1 VAEIRFDD
9 KVAIVTGAGR
19 GIGREHAL
27 LLASRG
33 AAVVVNDPGVELDG
47 SSPDGGPAKS
57 VVEEIQA
64 AGGRAITNT
73 ASVATLAGA
82 SDIVA
87 AAVDEFGRLD
97 ILVNNAGVQIVRP
110 FTETTPESQ
119 QLHLDV
125 HLTGTWR
132 VTQAAWPHLVAAGQG
147 RIVNTTSTATLGL
160 PGWSAYG
167 AAKAGIIGLT
177 RTLAVE
183 GHAAGIGVN
192 AVSPGTATR
201 MATDGQQHLQDVRI
215 NWAPR
220 VTTPASVAAVAAF
233 LSHVSCPAT
242 GEVFYVGRGRL
253 SRIVFAETE
262 GFERDEFDLEAV
274 AEVFDGVM
282 SAPVREILP
291 DHIAWFERP

>member
-1 VAEIRFDD
+1 MADIRFDD

-57 VVEEIQA
+57 VVEEIRV
-64 AGGRAITNT
+64 AGGRAIANT
-73 ASVATLAGA
+73 ASVATLDGA
-82 SDIVA
+82 ADIVGTA
-87 AAVDEFGRLD
+87 LDEFGRLD
-97 ILVNNAGVQIVRP
+97 VLINNAGVQIVRP

-132 VTQAAWPHLVAAGQG
+132 VTRAAWPHLEAAGQG
-147 RIVNTTSTATLGL
+147 RIVNTTSTAALGL
-160 PGWSAYG
+160 PGWSAYSS
-167 AAKAGIIGLT
+167 AKAGIIGLT

-183 GHAAGIGVN
+183 GRDAGIKVN
-192 AVSPGTATR
+192 AISPGAATR
-201 MATDGQQHLQDVRI
+201 MASDGQKHLQDVRI

-220 VTTPASVAAVAAF
+220 VTTPGTVAAVAAF

-253 SRIVFAETE
+253 NRMVFAETE
-262 GFERDEFDLEAV
+262 GFERDEFDPEAV
-274 AEVFDGVM
+274 ADVFDSVM
-282 SAPVREILP
+282 SAPVRDILP
-291 DHIAWFERP
+291 NHMAWFEQE